1 MQARIVFERG
11 CPAPGRV
18 RPLPRNQETV
28 MTQRTT
34 LALITVALL
43 GLAPLSPAAQHEKEK
58 TSAKAV
64 RHEVADAAEAIKQ
77 YGADKRDEAARKA
90 QAALDALDARIE
102 ALEARIDRNW
112 DKMDQAAR
120 EQARSSLKTLRKQR
134 VEVAEW
140 YGALKNSTAEAWDQ
154 MKAGFSGA
162 YTSLRRT
169 WEQAETDN
177 PEGGKP

>member
-1 MQARIVFERG
+1 MKKH
-11 CPAPGRV
+11 
-18 RPLPRNQETV
+18 
-28 MTQRTT
+28 TT
-34 LALITVALL
+34 LSLIAVALL
-43 GLAPLSPAAQHEKEK
+43 GLAPPSPASQHEKDK

-77 YGADKRDEAARKA
+77 YGADKRDEAAKKA
-90 QAALDALDARIE
+90 QAALDALDARIN
-102 ALEARIDRNW
+102 AMEARIDRNW

-120 EQARSSLKTLRKQR
+120 ERARSSLKALREQR
-134 VEVAEW
+134 IEVAEW
-140 YGALKNSTAEAWDQ
+140 YGGLKNSTAEAWDQ

-169 WEQAETDN
+169 WEKAETDN

>member
-1 MQARIVFERG
+1 MKK
-11 CPAPGRV
+11 
-18 RPLPRNQETV
+18 
-28 MTQRTT
+28 RTT
-34 LALITVALL
+34 VSLITVALL
-43 GLAPLSPAAQHEKEK
+43 GLAPPSLASQHEKDK
-58 TSAKAV
+58 TSAQAV

-102 ALEARIDRNW
+102 AMEARIDRNW
-112 DKMDQAAR
+112 DKMDKAAR
-120 EQARSSLKTLRKQR
+120 EQARSRLKALREQR

-140 YGALKNSTAEAWDQ
+140 YGGLKNSTAEAWDQ

-169 WEQAETDN
+169 WEKAETEN

>member
-1 MQARIVFERG
+1 MKK
-11 CPAPGRV
+11 
-18 RPLPRNQETV
+18 
-28 MTQRTT
+28 RTT
-34 LALITVALL
+34 LSLITVALL
-43 GLAPLSPAAQHEKEK
+43 GLAPPSHASQHEKDK

-77 YGADKRDEAARKA
+77 YGADKRDEAAKKA

-102 ALEARIDRNW
+102 AMEARIDRNW
-112 DKMDQAAR
+112 DKMDKAAR
-120 EQARSSLKTLRKQR
+120 EQARSRLKALREER

-140 YGALKNSTAEAWDQ
+140 YGGLKNSTAEAWDQ

-169 WEQAETDN
+169 WEKAETEN